1 MKYLYKII
9 LTVSLLLTVA
19 CQAQIMSTLKD
30 AKKLK
35 ENETKFIGKPLK
47 KLLREIKP
55 EIRMA
60 SAQSNRP
67 DHQPSVMFFK
77 FVDDKEYY
85 KNENKRSFTTIIV
98 YIKENFDW
106 DVLRNTKIQKYTWSK
121 EDEKIFGNLT
131 IIGLGVLGDK

>member
-1 MKYLYKII
+1 MKYFYKII
-9 LTVSLLLTVA
+9 LAFPMLLA
-19 CQAQIMSTLKD
+19 ISCSAQIMGTLKE

-47 KLLREIKP
+47 KLLKDIKP

-85 KNENKRSFTTIIV
+85 KNENKGSFTTIIV

-106 DVLRNTKIQKYTWSK
+106 DSLRNTKIQKYTWTK

-131 IIGLGVLGDK
+131 IIGIGVLGDK